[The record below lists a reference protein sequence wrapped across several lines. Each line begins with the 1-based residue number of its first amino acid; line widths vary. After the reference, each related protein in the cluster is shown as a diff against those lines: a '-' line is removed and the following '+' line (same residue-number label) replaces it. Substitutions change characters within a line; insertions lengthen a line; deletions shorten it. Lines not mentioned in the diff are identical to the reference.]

1 MTIRLL
7 NFLRETFADALSILR
22 SPEGWVFL
30 QEAGIPV
37 KEKINSESNLSPST
51 RDIRSFIR
59 DIIASGSEIGK
70 FEGFH
75 VEVIDNGRKSRLH
88 RTDCD

>member
-1 MTIRLL
+1 MRLL
-7 NFLRETFADALSILR
+7 NFLRETFADALGILR

-51 RDIRSFIR
+51 PRHQKLYS
-59 DIIASGSEIGK
+59 
-70 FEGFH
+70 
-75 VEVIDNGRKSRLH
+75 
-88 RTDCD
+88 